1 MGFKHILRRLLRT
14 PLFTALT
21 VLTLGIGIGANTA
34 IFSVVEGILLRPL
47 PFYQADQL
55 VAVDHT
61 APGVNLQNAGAAPFL
76 YFTYREESKTFEDV
90 GLVNSDTSSVTGLAE
105 PEEIGTLNVTPNV
118 LSILKVQPLVGR
130 AFSEAD
136 GKSEQPLTV
145 MLTYGYWRS
154 RFGDDRS
161 IVGRTITLDG
171 RPREVVGVLPENF
184 RFLDRRPAVVLPI
197 QFDRSKI
204 LLGRFNFGGI
214 ARLKPGATIAQAN
227 ADVARMIPI
236 AIRAF
241 PAPPGFSATMFE
253 DARLGP
259 LVQPLKQSL
268 VGELNA
274 VLWVL
279 MGTVGIVLLI
289 ACANVANLLLV
300 RAEGRQQELSIRA
313 ALGAGW
319 RRIARELLIESLA
332 LGVAGGLFA
341 LALAYGALAVL
352 KSMAPAN
359 LPRVDEISIGAP
371 VLLFTAIVALAASAL
386 FGMVPVFKYAGPQ
399 LGTALRAGG
408 RSLSDS
414 GERHRARSVLVVIQV
429 ALALVLL
436 VSSGLMIRTFQALRH
451 VDPGFLRPQEVQ
463 TFRISIPESAVKEPE
478 AVVRMEQNIRDRLAE
493 IPGVTSVAFTTV
505 IPLDGGN
512 WHDPVFAEDH
522 VYKEGQ
528 IPPLRSFKFVSPGL
542 LSTMGNRLIAGRDL
556 TWSDTYEKHK
566 VALVSENLARE
577 LWKTPQDAIGK
588 RIRDNL
594 KTPWREVVGVVSD
607 ERVDGLDQKAPTMVI
622 WPVLMDEFSGDD
634 VSVRRGVAYVIRSSR
649 TGSAGFIDDIS
660 RAVWSVNPNLPLAG
674 VRTLRDIYDRSLA
687 RTSFT
692 LVMLA
697 LAGGMALLLGIAGIY
712 GVMSYSVSQRTREIG
727 IRVALG
733 APREQVVGMF
743 VSYGARLAAIGIVC
757 GLLAAAGLT
766 RFLSTLLFDVKPS
779 DPLTYVLVCAGLVS
793 AAVIASYVPAL
804 RATSIDPV
812 EALRAE

>member
-1 MGFKHILRRLLRT
+1 MGFKHILKRLLRT

-21 VLTLGIGIGANTA
+21 VLTLAIGIGANTA

-47 PFYQADQL
+47 PLYHADEL
-55 VAVDHT
+55 VAVDHS
-61 APGVNLQNAGAAPFL
+61 APGVNLPDAGAAPFL
-76 YFTYREESKTFEDV
+76 YFTYRDQSKTFEDV
-90 GLVNSDTSSVTGLAE
+90 GLWNSDTASLTGLAE
-105 PEEIGTLNVTPNV
+105 PEEIRSLNVTPNV
-118 LSILKVQPLVGR
+118 LSILKVQPLAGR
-130 AFSEAD
+130 SFSESD

-145 MLTYGYWRS
+145 MLTYGYWRTK
-154 RFGDDRS
+154 FGSDRS
-161 IVGRTITLDG
+161 VVGRTITLDG
-171 RPREVVGVLPENF
+171 RSREIIGVLPDTF
-184 RFLDRRPAVVLPI
+184 RFLDTRPAILLPL

-204 LLGRFNFGGI
+204 YLGMFNYRAI
-214 ARLKPGATIAQAN
+214 ARVKSGVTIAQAN

-236 AIRAF
+236 AINSF
-241 PAPPGFSATMFE
+241 PPFPGFNAKMFE
-253 DARLGP
+253 EARLGP
-259 LVQPLKQSL
+259 LVRPLKQSL
-268 VGELNA
+268 VGDLNA

-300 RAEGRQQELSIRA
+300 RAEGRQHELSIRA

-319 RRIARELLIESLA
+319 GRIARELLIESLT
-332 LGVAGGLFA
+332 LGMAGGVLA

-359 LPRVDEISIGAP
+359 LPRVDEIAIGGS
-371 VLLFTAIVALAASAL
+371 VLLFTAIVALVASAL
-386 FGMVPVFKYAGPQ
+386 FGIVPVFKYAGPQ

-414 GERHRARSVLVVIQV
+414 RERHRARSVLVVIQV

-436 VSSGLMIRTFQALRH
+436 ISSGLMIRTFQALRH
-451 VDPGFLRPQEVQ
+451 VDPGFTTPGEVL
-463 TFRISIPESAVKEPE
+463 TFRISIPQSAVKEPE
-478 AVVRMEQNIRDRLAE
+478 AVVRMEQNIRDRLAQ
-493 IPGVTSVAFTTV
+493 IPGVTSVAFTTI
-505 IPLDGGN
+505 IPLDGQD
-512 WHDPVFAEDH
+512 WHDPIFAEDH

-528 IPPLRSFKFVSPGL
+528 IPPLRLYKFVSPGL
-542 LSTMGNRLIAGRDL
+542 FATMGNRLIVGRDL

-566 VALVSENLARE
+566 VVLVSENLAGE
-577 LWKTPQDAIGK
+577 LWQTPQNAIGK

-594 KTPWREVVGVVSD
+594 KAPWREVVGVVSD
-607 ERVDGLDQKAPTMVI
+607 ERADGLDKKAPTMVI
-622 WPVLMDEFSGDD
+622 WPLLMDQFSGDE
-634 VSVRRGVAYVIRSSR
+634 VSVRRGVAYVIRSPR
-649 TGSAGFIDDIS
+649 TASAGFVNEVS

-674 VRTLRDIYDRSLA
+674 VRTLQEIYDRSLA

-697 LAGGMALLLGIAGIY
+697 LAGGMALLLGVAGIY

-733 APREQVVGMF
+733 AQSEQVVRMF
-743 VSYGARLAAIGIVC
+743 VSHGARLAALGILF

-766 RFLSTLLFDVKPS
+766 RFLSTLLFDVKPT
-779 DPLTYVLVCAGLVS
+779 DPLTYVIVCGGLVG

-804 RATSIDPV
+804 RATSVDPV

>member
-319 RRIARELLIESLA
+319 GRIARELLIESLT

-414 GERHRARSVLVVIQV
+414 RERHRARSVLVVIQV

-743 VSYGARLAAIGIVC
+743 VSYGARLAAIGIAC

>member
-1 MGFKHILRRLLRT
+1 MGFKHIVKRLLRT

-21 VLTLGIGIGANTA
+21 VLTLAIGIGANTA

-47 PFYQADQL
+47 PFYQADEL
-55 VAVDHT
+55 VAVDHS

-76 YFTYREESKTFEDV
+76 YFTYRDDAKAFEDV
-90 GLVNSDTSSVTGLAE
+90 GLWNTDTASLTGLAE
-105 PEEIGTLNVTPNV
+105 PEEIRSLNVTPN
-118 LSILKVQPLVGR
+118 LLPILKVQPLVGR
-130 AFSEAD
+130 TFSEVD
-136 GKSEQPLTV
+136 GKPEQPSTV
-145 MLTYGYWRS
+145 MLTYGYWRTK
-154 RFGDDRS
+154 FGGDQS

-171 RPREVVGVLPENF
+171 RSREVIGVLPETF
-184 RFLDRRPAVVLPI
+184 LFLDARPAVVLPI
-197 QFDRSKI
+197 RFDRSKI
-204 LLGRFNFGGI
+204 FLGQFNYAAV
-214 ARLKPGATIAQAN
+214 ARLKPGTTIAQAN

-236 AIRAF
+236 AIRRF
-241 PAPPGFSATMFE
+241 PAPPGFSIKMFE
-253 DARLGP
+253 EVGLRP
-259 LVQPLKQSL
+259 LVQPLKQRL
-268 VGELNA
+268 VGDLNA

-279 MGTVGIVLLI
+279 MGTVAIVLLI

-300 RAEGRQQELSIRA
+300 RAEGRQHELSIRA

-319 RRIARELLIESLA
+319 GRIARELLIESLT
-332 LGVAGGLFA
+332 LGVAGGVVA
-341 LALAYGALAVL
+341 LALAYGAVTVL
-352 KSMAPAN
+352 KWMAPAN
-359 LPRVDEISIGAP
+359 LPRVDEITIGAR
-371 VLLFTAIVALAASAL
+371 VLFFTASVALVASAL
-386 FGMVPVFKYAGPQ
+386 FGMVPVLKYAGPQ
-399 LGTALRAGG
+399 LGTGLRAGG

-414 GERHRARSVLVVIQV
+414 RERHRARSVLVVVQV

-451 VDPGFLRPQEVQ
+451 VDPGFVRAQEVL

-478 AVVRMEQNIRDRLAE
+478 AVVRMEQSIRDRLAE

-505 IPLDGGN
+505 IPLDGSG
-512 WHDPVFAEDH
+512 WHDPVFAEDR
-522 VYKEGQ
+522 VYPEGQ
-528 IPPLRSFKFVSPGL
+528 IPPLRAFKFVSPGL
-542 LSTMGNRLIAGRDL
+542 FSTMGNRLIAGRDL

-577 LWKTPQDAIGK
+577 LWQTPQNAIGK
-588 RIRDNL
+588 RLRDGP
-594 KTPWREVVGVVSD
+594 KAPWREVVGVVSD
-607 ERVDGLDQKAPTMVI
+607 ERADGLDQKPPTTVI
-622 WPVLMDEFSGDD
+622 WPVLMAQFSDDE

-649 TGSAGFIDDIS
+649 TGSAGFVNEIS

-674 VRTLRDIYDRSLA
+674 IRTLEDIYNRSLA

-733 APREQVVGMF
+733 AQSDQVVRMF
-743 VSYGARLAAIGIVC
+743 VSHGARLAAAGIVF

-766 RFLSTLLFDVKPS
+766 RFLSTLLFDVKPT
-779 DPLTYVLVCAGLVS
+779 DPLTYVLVGAGLVG

-804 RATSIDPV
+804 RATSVDPV

>member
-1 MGFKHILRRLLRT
+1 MGFRHILKRLLRT

-21 VLTLGIGIGANTA
+21 VLTLAIGIGANTA

-47 PFYQADQL
+47 PFYHSDDL
-55 VAVDHT
+55 VAVDHS
-61 APGVNLQNAGAAPFL
+61 APGVNLPNAGAAPFL
-76 YFTYREESKTFEDV
+76 YFTYRDQSKTFEDV
-90 GLVNSDTSSVTGLAE
+90 GLWNTDTASLTGLAE
-105 PEEIGTLNVTPNV
+105 PEEIRSLNVTPNI
-118 LSILKVQPLVGR
+118 LSILKVQPLAGR
-130 AFSEAD
+130 PFSDAD

-145 MLTYGYWRS
+145 MLTYGYWRTK
-154 RFGDDRS
+154 FGGDQS
-161 IVGRTITLDG
+161 VVGRTITLDG
-171 RPREVVGVLPENF
+171 RSREVIGILPESF
-184 RFLDRRPAVVLPI
+184 RFLDRRPAILLPI

-204 LLGRFNFGGI
+204 YLGMFNYGAI
-214 ARLKPGATIAQAN
+214 ARVKPGVTIAQAN

-236 AIRAF
+236 AINSF
-241 PAPPGFSATMFE
+241 PAFPGFSAKMFE
-253 DARLGP
+253 EARLGP
-259 LVQPLKQSL
+259 LVRPLKQSL
-268 VGELNA
+268 VGDLNA

-300 RAEGRQQELSIRA
+300 RAEGRQHELSIRA

-319 RRIARELLIESLA
+319 GRIARELLIESLT
-332 LGVAGGLFA
+332 LGMAGAVLA

-359 LPRVDEISIGAP
+359 LPRVDEIAIGGT

-408 RSLSDS
+408 RSVSES
-414 GERHRARSVLVVIQV
+414 RERHRARSVLVVIQV

-436 VSSGLMIRTFQALRH
+436 ISSGLMIRTFQALRH
-451 VDPGFLRPQEVQ
+451 VDPGFTAPQEVQ
-463 TFRISIPESAVKEPE
+463 TFRISIPSSAVKEPE
-478 AVVRMEQNIRDRLAE
+478 AVVRMEQNIRDRLAQ
-493 IPGVTSVAFTTV
+493 IPGVTSVAFTTI
-505 IPLDGGN
+505 IPLDGQD

-528 IPPLRSFKFVSPGL
+528 IPPLQLYKFVSPGL
-542 LSTMGNRLIAGRDL
+542 FATMGNRIIVGRDF
-556 TWSDTYEKHK
+556 TWSDSYEKHK
-566 VALVSENLARE
+566 VVIVSENLARE
-577 LWKTPQDAIGK
+577 LWQTPQNAIGK
-588 RIRDNL
+588 RLRDNL
-594 KTPWREVVGVVSD
+594 KAPWREVIGVVSD
-607 ERVDGLDQKAPTMVI
+607 ERLDGLDKKAPTMVI
-622 WPVLMDEFSGDD
+622 WPLLMDQFSGDE
-634 VSVRRGVAYVIRSSR
+634 VSVRRGVAYMIRSPR
-649 TGSAGFIDDIS
+649 TGSAGFADDVR

-674 VRTLRDIYDRSLA
+674 VRTLQEIYDRSLA

-697 LAGGMALLLGIAGIY
+697 LAGAMALLLGIAGIY

-733 APREQVVGMF
+733 AQSKQVVRMF
-743 VSYGARLAAIGIVC
+743 VSHGARLATVGIVF
-757 GLLAAAGLT
+757 GILAAAGLT

-779 DPLTYVLVCAGLVS
+779 DPLTYVIVCAGLVG
-793 AAVIASYVPAL
+793 AAVVASYVPAL
-804 RATSIDPV
+804 RATSVDPV

>member
-1 MGFKHILRRLLRT
+1 MGFQHILKRLLRT

-21 VLTLGIGIGANTA
+21 ITTLAIGIGANTA

-47 PFYQADQL
+47 PFYHADEL

-61 APGVNLQNAGAAPFL
+61 APGVNLPNAGAAPFL
-76 YFTYREESKTFEDV
+76 YFTYRDQSKTFEDV
-90 GLVNSDTSSVTGLAE
+90 GLWNTDTSSLTGLAE
-105 PEEIGTLNVTPNV
+105 PEEIRSLNVTPNV
-118 LSILKVQPLVGR
+118 LAILKVQPVIGR
-130 AFSEAD
+130 AFTEVD

-145 MLTYGYWRS
+145 MLTDGYWRTK
-154 RFGDDRS
+154 FGGDRS
-161 IVGRTITLDG
+161 VVGRTITLDG
-171 RPREVVGVLPENF
+171 RSREVIGVLPATF
-184 RFLDRRPAVVLPI
+184 RFLDTRPAIILPI

-204 LLGRFNFGGI
+204 FLGQFNFAAI
-214 ARLKPGATIAQAN
+214 ARLKSGMTIAQAN

-236 AIRAF
+236 AIDSF
-241 PAPPGFSATMFE
+241 PAFPGFSAKMFTE
-253 DARLGP
+253 ARLGP

-268 VGELNA
+268 VGDLNA

-300 RAEGRQQELSIRA
+300 RAEGRLHELSIRA

-319 RRIARELLIESLA
+319 GRIARELLIESLT
-332 LGVAGGLFA
+332 LGVTGGVLA
-341 LALAYGALAVL
+341 VALAYGALAVL

-359 LPRVDEISIGAP
+359 LPRVGEISIGAP
-371 VLLFTAIVALAASAL
+371 VLLFTAIVALVASAL

-399 LGTALRAGG
+399 LGTALRSGG
-408 RSLSDS
+408 RSLSES
-414 GERHRARSVLVVIQV
+414 RERHRARSVLVVIQV

-451 VDPGFLRPQEVQ
+451 VDPGFVRPQEVQ

-493 IPGVTSVAFTTV
+493 IPGVKSVAFTTV
-505 IPLDGGN
+505 IPLDGGG
-512 WHDPVFAEDH
+512 WHDAVFAEDH
-522 VYKEGQ
+522 VYTEGQ
-528 IPPLRSFKFVSPGL
+528 IPPLRLFKFVSPGL
-542 LSTMGNRLIAGRDL
+542 IATMGNQLLAGRDL
-556 TWSDTYEKHK
+556 TWSDAYEKHR

-577 LWKTPQDAIGK
+577 LWQTPQNAIGK

-594 KTPWREVVGVVSD
+594 KAPWREVVGVVSD
-607 ERVDGLDQKAPTMVI
+607 ERVDGLDRKSPTTVI
-622 WPVLMDEFSGDD
+622 WPVLMDHFPGDE
-634 VSVRRGVAYVIRSSR
+634 VSIRRWVAYVIRSPR
-649 TGSAGFIDDIS
+649 TGSAGFVNEIS
-660 RAVWSVNPNLPLAG
+660 RVVWSVNPNLPLAS
-674 VRTLRDIYDRSLA
+674 VRTLQEIYDRSLA

-733 APREQVVGMF
+733 AQSQQVVRMF
-743 VSYGARLAAIGIVC
+743 VLHGARLAAVGIAF

-766 RFLSTLLFDVKPS
+766 GFLSTLLFDVKAS
-779 DPLTYVLVCAGLVS
+779 DPLTYVVVCAGLVS
-793 AAVIASYVPAL
+793 AAAIASFVPAL
-804 RATSIDPV
+804 RATSVDPV

>member
-1 MGFKHILRRLLRT
+1 MGFRHIFKRLLRT

-21 VLTLGIGIGANTA
+21 VLTLAIGIGANTA
-34 IFSVVEGILLRPL
+34 IFSVIEGILLRPL
-47 PFYQADQL
+47 SFYHPDEL
-55 VAVDHT
+55 VAVEHT
-61 APGVNLQNAGAAPFL
+61 APGVNLPNAGAAPFL
-76 YFTYREESKTFEDV
+76 YFTYRDQSRTFEDV
-90 GLVNSDTSSVTGLAE
+90 GLWNTETASLTGLAE
-105 PEEIGTLNVTPNV
+105 PEEIGSLNLTPNV
-118 LSILKVQPLVGR
+118 LSILKVPPLVGR
-130 AFSEAD
+130 TFSESD
-136 GKSEQPLTV
+136 GKPEQPLTV

-154 RFGDDRS
+154 KFGGDRS
-161 IVGRTITLDG
+161 AIGRMITLDG
-171 RPREVVGVLPENF
+171 RAREVIGILPETF
-184 RFLDRRPAVVLPI
+184 RFLDTRPAIILPI

-204 LLGRFNFGGI
+204 FLGMFNYRGI
-214 ARLKPGATIAQAN
+214 ARLKPGVTIGQAN

-236 AIRAF
+236 AINSF
-241 PAPPGFSATMFE
+241 PAFPGFSAKMFE
-253 DARLGP
+253 EARLGP
-259 LVQPLKQSL
+259 LVQPLKQRL
-268 VGELNA
+268 VGDLNA

-300 RAEGRQQELSIRA
+300 RAEGRQHELSIRA

-319 RRIARELLIESLA
+319 GRIARELLMESLT
-332 LGVAGGLFA
+332 LGMAGGVLA

-359 LPRVDEISIGAP
+359 LPRVDEISIGAS
-371 VLLFTAIVALAASAL
+371 VLLFTAVVALVASAL

-408 RSLSDS
+408 RSVSES
-414 GERHRARSVLVVIQV
+414 RERHRARSALVVIQV

-436 VSSGLMIRTFQALRH
+436 ISSGLMIRTFQALRH
-451 VDPGFLRPQEVQ
+451 VDPGFIRPQEVQ
-463 TFRISIPESAVKEPE
+463 TFRISIPQSAVREPE

-505 IPLDGGN
+505 IPLDGSD
-512 WHDPVFAEDH
+512 WQDPVFAEDH

-528 IPPLRSFKFVSPGL
+528 IPALRLYKFVSPGL
-542 LSTMGNRLIAGRDL
+542 FSTMGNRLIAGRDF
-556 TWSDTYEKHK
+556 TWSDAYEKHK
-566 VALVSENLARE
+566 VVLVSENLAGE
-577 LWKTPQDAIGK
+577 LWQSPQNALGK
-588 RIRDNL
+588 RVRDNL
-594 KTPWREVVGVVSD
+594 KAPWREVVGVVSD
-607 ERVDGLDQKAPTMVI
+607 ERGDGLDKKAPTTVI
-622 WPVLMDEFSGDD
+622 WPLLMDQFSGDE
-634 VSVRRGVAYVIRSSR
+634 VSVRRGVAYVIRSPR
-649 TGSAGFIDDIS
+649 TGSAGFVNEIS

-674 VRTLRDIYDRSLA
+674 VRTLQEIYDRSLA

-733 APREQVVGMF
+733 AQSQQVVRMF
-743 VSYGARLAAIGIVC
+743 VSHGARLAAAGIVF

-766 RFLSTLLFDVKPS
+766 RFLSTLLFDVKPT
-779 DPLTYVLVCAGLVS
+779 DPVTYLVVCAGLVG

-804 RATSIDPV
+804 RATSVDPV